1 MNPPGSA
8 VVVGIGQLG
17 SEFALGL
24 LRRGR
29 AVFPVTRS
37 QNLTEVVDAAGAVDL
52 ILLAVGERAFG
63 PLLESVPARYRD
75 RVALVQNELVPA
87 DWKQAGFTDPS
98 GVVVWFEK
106 KAGKAIHVV
115 RPSVTYGPQSAL
127 LLELLSELKVPAYA
141 ARPGTLEFEL
151 ALKNLY
157 ILVHNL
163 AGLAVQGTVGDLWR
177 EHVAFANEVA
187 NDVLLHQEAR
197 LGHPLDRSPLLAEL
211 DKAASADP
219 AHGLAGRTA
228 PERLRRVLDQARRA
242 GVKLATLEKLA
253 ERMNENENENEAAH
267 T

>member
-1 MNPPGSA
+1 MNFPGNA
-8 VVVGIGQLG
+8 IVVGIGQLG

-24 LRRGR
+24 LRLGR

-37 QNLTEVVDAAGAVDL
+37 QSFPRVVEAAGRVDL
-52 ILLAVGERAFG
+52 ILLAVGESALG
-63 PLLESVPARYRD
+63 PLLESVPASYRD
-75 RVALVQNELVPA
+75 RVALVQNELVPT

-163 AGLAVQGTVGDLWR
+163 AGLAVQGSVGDLWR
-177 EHVAFANEVA
+177 EHAAFANEVA

-197 LGHPLDRSPLLAEL
+197 LGHPLDRSALLAQL
-211 DKAASADP
+211 AKAADADP
-219 AHGLAGRTA
+219 GHGLAGRTA

-242 GVKLATLEKLA
+242 GVRLSTLEKLA
-253 ERMNENENENEAAH
+253 DRPHEATHA
-267 T
+267 